1 MYVIPTEFEII
12 SVLTVVRKS
21 QRIMF
26 SYQELKK
33 LRLPL
38 LCLPNFAV
46 LFISLSQIIV

>member
-21 QRIMF
+21 QRKMF

-38 LCLPNFAV
+38 LCVFLILQSN
-46 LFISLSQIIV
+46 LSVYLKL